1 MKHMTTQQRR
11 QINIGTA
18 ARHRVGYDERYTS
31 ALTEL
36 CVELRCVVANSW
48 ISPACVRR
56 LDKRNHRCSHDYDR
70 EGLGIHEVDHPLW
83 LRWPDGQWG
92 LLSQTYGDWTDKVQA
107 KRPDLTCIHLGLAPY
122 GHGTTATLII
132 GADGPPV
139 ARSGWWPL
147 S

>member
-1 MKHMTTQQRR
+1 MTTEQRHAEITR
-11 QINIGTA
+11 RAAYLYGHSHEYTA
-18 ARHRVGYDERYTS
+18 ALIQLCDDLGCMIGKSWTNVG
-31 ALTEL
+31 
-36 CVELRCVVANSW
+36 
-48 ISPACVRR
+48 CVRR
-56 LDKRNHRCSHDYDR
+56 LDKRTHKCSHDYDPKQ
-70 EGLGIHEVDHPLW
+70 GFNNISEVDHPLW

-92 LLSQTYGDWTDKVQA
+92 LLSQTYGDWTDKVQV

-122 GHGTTATLII
+122 GHGTTATLVI